1 MKWKPPFRGHSRTLA
16 QATPLTVP
24 LSEFLGPP
32 VVPRPR
38 PANRP
43 PVQARWTPEDAA
55 LRIVFVALGL
65 PRALKLRLRLPVM
78 RHAEALDS
86 ARSLY
91 AFRPTEAPRGREG
104 PELQHPGRGVFSI
117 QQLVEA
123 AAEVQLFSQSGWLDA
138 ATEQE
143 MVEKVKATQAKA
155 RAEQME
161 NTGSG
166 APHPQMRARTLR
178 EAHLSPSRRRPGKPL
193 DGGRDS
199 AAGRR
204 LRPNGNNGPAAGGGL
219 TAGR

>member
-1 MKWKPPFRGHSRTLA
+1 MRELGRRGGLAKPNTKLR
-16 QATPLTVP
+16 QAVAFEEDLR
-24 LSEFLGPP
+24 E
-32 VVPRPR
+32 
-38 PANRP
+38 
-43 PVQARWTPEDAA
+43 QAREILAKA
-55 LRIVFVALGL
+55 LRGE
-65 PRALKLRLRLPVM
+65 PVEK
-78 RHAEALDS
+78 AALDS

-166 APHPQMRARTLR
+166 APIPQMRSRTLR

-193 DGGRDS
+193 DGGRES

>member
-1 MKWKPPFRGHSRTLA
+1 MRELGRRGGLAKPNTKLR
-16 QATPLTVP
+16 QAVAFEEDLR
-24 LSEFLGPP
+24 E
-32 VVPRPR
+32 
-38 PANRP
+38 
-43 PVQARWTPEDAA
+43 QAREILAKA
-55 LRIVFVALGL
+55 LRGE
-65 PRALKLRLRLPVM
+65 PVEK
-78 RHAEALDS
+78 AALDS

-166 APHPQMRARTLR
+166 APHPANARPHSPRGSSLSIS
-178 EAHLSPSRRRPGKPL
+178 EASR
-193 DGGRDS
+193 
-199 AAGRR
+199 
-204 LRPNGNNGPAAGGGL
+204 
-219 TAGR
+219 